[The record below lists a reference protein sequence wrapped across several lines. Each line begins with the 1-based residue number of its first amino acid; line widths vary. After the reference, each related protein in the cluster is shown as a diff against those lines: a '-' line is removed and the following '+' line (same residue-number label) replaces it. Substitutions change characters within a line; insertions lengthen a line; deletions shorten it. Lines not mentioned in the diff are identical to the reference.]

1 MIHTLQFVILAL
13 AVFRVTRLLIE
24 DSILEPIRELTTFR
38 LSPQNKFRELIECP
52 WCLGMWLSFAT
63 AGLVLL
69 RPVIITWLAL
79 PFALSA
85 VVGLI
90 AEHSE

>member
-1 MIHTLQFVILAL
+1 MIHALQFVILAL

-24 DSILEPIRELTTFR
+24 DSILEPLRERTTFQLDPR
-38 LSPQNKFRELIECP
+38 NKFRELLECP
-52 WCLGMWLSFAT
+52 WCLGMWISFAA

-69 RPVIITWLAL
+69 WPAVITWLAL